1 MSCILPFIN
10 LEARTD
16 GTMAV
21 CCIMQESAKKDDGT
35 EFNLANGDTLSDVKN
50 SKWLKDTQQ
59 KFLKDEKL
67 EACNNCWHEE
77 KAGIQSKRLRENFYW
92 GEDFTPD
99 TKALDLKLGNIC
111 NSKCRICSS
120 FASSQWAAEEIKI
133 NPNNEGAKKFNKL
146 GMWPKTNEHFWK
158 DIDTHLQNIEK
169 LEFFG
174 GEPLMIERHYEILQ
188 RCIELGIAKN
198 ISLSY
203 NTNGSIFPEDKIQLW
218 EQFKKVEIFLSIDD
232 INERFEYIRFPG
244 NFTEVITNLG
254 HFSKLNKNIFSIGIF
269 QTISIFNIM
278 HMAELTKLPSNI
290 NWNYLGQLKSNQ
302 VNNTFLEYDMFFFP
316 TLGENFGY
324 VILESLSNFCS
335 PLLSKGTTIFDD
347 LDKYKIGSNLNLNTK
362 PSKWVNYIEN
372 FNSAKEDQDLLK
384 FKNYLYNKFNI
395 AKIIQSNNN
404 LINEVLKQ

>member
-21 CCIMQESAKKDDGT
+21 CCIMQESAKKQDGS

-50 SKWLKDTQQ
+50 SKWLKDIQQ
-59 KFLKDEKL
+59 KFLNNEKL

-92 GEDFTPD
+92 GEDFIPN

-120 FASSQWAAEEIKI
+120 FASSQWAAEELKM
-133 NPNNEGAKKFNKL
+133 NPDNEGARKFNKL
-146 GMWPKTNEHFWK
+146 GMWPKTNEHFWE
-158 DIDTHLQNIEK
+158 DIDTHLKNIEK

-174 GEPLMIERHYEILQ
+174 GEPLMIERHYEILE
-188 RCIELGIAKN
+188 RCVDLGIAKN

-203 NTNGSIFPEDKIQLW
+203 NTNGSIFPQDKIQLW

-254 HFSKLNKNIFSIGIF
+254 LFSKLDKSIFSIGIF

-278 HMAELTKLPSNI
+278 HMVELTEFISRHFDDIDIHYNMVFTPDHISPKVLPKRIKEKVTLKYQDNKLDH
-290 NWNYLGQLKSNQ
+290 
-302 VNNTFLEYDMFFFP
+302 VNNT
-316 TLGENFGY
+316 
-324 VILESLSNFCS
+324 
-335 PLLSKGTTIFDD
+335 
-347 LDKYKIGSNLNLNTK
+347 
-362 PSKWVNYIEN
+362 
-372 FNSAKEDQDLLK
+372 LK
-384 FKNYLYNKFNI
+384 FMNGEQYSKDEYINFLIQTKQIDKFRKEQFDKVFPDLFKHI
-395 AKIIQSNNN
+395 EKDWHGIQ
-404 LINEVLKQ
+404 

>member
-16 GTMAV
+16 GTMSV

-50 SKWLKDTQQ
+50 SQWLKNIQH
-59 KFLKDEKL
+59 KFLNNTKL
-67 EACNNCWHEE
+67 KACNNCWHEE
-77 KAGIQSKRLRENFYW
+77 EAGIQSKRLRENFYW
-92 GEDFTPD
+92 GDNFTPNL
-99 TKALDLKLGNIC
+99 KALDLKLGNIC

-146 GMWPKTNEHFWK
+146 GMWPKTNENFWE
-158 DIDTHLQNIEK
+158 DIDNHLQNIEK

-174 GEPLMIERHYEILQ
+174 GEPLMIERHYEILE
-188 RCIELGIAKN
+188 RCVELGVAKN

-203 NTNGSIFPEDKIQLW
+203 NTNGSIFPQDKIALW

-244 NFTEVITNLG
+244 NFAEVITNLG
-254 HFSKLNKNIFSIGIF
+254 HFSKLNPDIFSIGIF

-278 HMAELTKLPSNI
+278 HMTELTDFISKHFDEINIHYNMVFTPSHISPKVLPKRVKEKINI
-290 NWNYLGQLKSNQ
+290 LYGENNADH
-302 VNNTFLEYDMFFFP
+302 VNNT
-316 TLGENFGY
+316 
-324 VILESLSNFCS
+324 
-335 PLLSKGTTIFDD
+335 
-347 LDKYKIGSNLNLNTK
+347 
-362 PSKWVNYIEN
+362 
-372 FNSAKEDQDLLK
+372 LK
-384 FKNYLYNKFNI
+384 FMNGEQYNSSEFTNFLIQTKQIDKFRKEQFDKVFPKFFKLIEKDWNG
-395 AKIIQSNNN
+395 IQ
-404 LINEVLKQ
+404 

>member
-21 CCIMQESAKKDDGT
+21 CCIMQESAKKEDGT

-120 FASSQWAAEEIKI
+120 FASSQWAAEELKI
-133 NPNNEGAKKFNKL
+133 NPNNEGARKFNKL
-146 GMWPKTNEHFWK
+146 GMWPKTNEHFWQ

-278 HMAELTKLPSNI
+278 HMAELTEFISRNFEDIDIHYNMVFTPSHISPKVLPKRIKKKLN
-290 NWNYLGQLKSNQ
+290 NLYKENNADH
-302 VNNTFLEYDMFFFP
+302 VNNT
-316 TLGENFGY
+316 
-324 VILESLSNFCS
+324 
-335 PLLSKGTTIFDD
+335 
-347 LDKYKIGSNLNLNTK
+347 
-362 PSKWVNYIEN
+362 
-372 FNSAKEDQDLLK
+372 LK
-384 FKNYLYNKFNI
+384 FMNGEQYPKEEYINFLIQTKQIDKFRKEQFDKVFPDLFKFIEKDWNG
-395 AKIIQSNNN
+395 IQ
-404 LINEVLKQ
+404 

>member
-1 MSCILPFIN
+1 MSCVLPFIN

-21 CCIMQESAKKDDGT
+21 CCIMQESAKKEDGT

-50 SKWLKDTQQ
+50 SQWLKNIQQ
-59 KFLKDEKL
+59 KFLNNTKL
-67 EACNNCWHEE
+67 DACSNCWHEE
-77 KAGIQSKRLRENFYW
+77 EAGIQSKRLRENFYW
-92 GEDFTPD
+92 GENFTPD

-120 FASSQWAAEEIKI
+120 FASSQWAAEELKI
-133 NPNNEGAKKFNKL
+133 NPNNEGARKFNKL
-146 GMWPKTNEHFWK
+146 GMWPKTNENFWQ
-158 DIDTHLQNIEK
+158 DIDEHLKNIEK

-174 GEPLMIERHYEILQ
+174 GEPLMIERHYEILE

-278 HMAELTKLPSNI
+278 HMAELTEFISRNFEDIDIHYNMVFTPSHISPKVLPKRIKKKLN
-290 NWNYLGQLKSNQ
+290 NLYKENNADH
-302 VNNTFLEYDMFFFP
+302 VNNT
-316 TLGENFGY
+316 
-324 VILESLSNFCS
+324 
-335 PLLSKGTTIFDD
+335 
-347 LDKYKIGSNLNLNTK
+347 
-362 PSKWVNYIEN
+362 
-372 FNSAKEDQDLLK
+372 LK
-384 FKNYLYNKFNI
+384 FMNGEQYPKEEYINFLIQTKQIDKFRKEQFDKVFPDLFKFIEKDWNG
-395 AKIIQSNNN
+395 IQ
-404 LINEVLKQ
+404 

>member
-50 SKWLKDTQQ
+50 SKWLKATQQ
-59 KFLKDEKL
+59 KFLKNEKL

-92 GEDFTPD
+92 GEDFTSN

-174 GEPLMIERHYEILQ
+174 GEPLMIERHYEILE
-188 RCIELGIAKN
+188 RCVELGIAKK

-254 HFSKLNKNIFSIGIF
+254 HFSKLNKDIFSIGIF

-278 HMAELTKLPSNI
+278 HMTELTTFIDRHFEDIDIHYNMVFTPSHISPKVLPRRIKKKLNSLYKEN
-290 NWNYLGQLKSNQ
+290 NADH
-302 VNNTFLEYDMFFFP
+302 VNNT
-316 TLGENFGY
+316 
-324 VILESLSNFCS
+324 
-335 PLLSKGTTIFDD
+335 
-347 LDKYKIGSNLNLNTK
+347 
-362 PSKWVNYIEN
+362 
-372 FNSAKEDQDLLK
+372 LK
-384 FKNYLYNKFNI
+384 FMNGEQYPKEEYVNFLIQTKQIDKFRKEQFEKVFPDLFKFIEKDWNG
-395 AKIIQSNNN
+395 IQ
-404 LINEVLKQ
+404 

>member
-16 GTMAV
+16 GTMSV
-21 CCIMQESAKKDDGT
+21 CCIMQESAKKDNGI

-50 SKWLKDTQQ
+50 SKWLKDIQN
-59 KFLKDEKL
+59 KFLNNEKL

-77 KAGIQSKRLRENFYW
+77 EAGIQSKRLRENFYW
-92 GEDFTPD
+92 GENFTPNL
-99 TKALDLKLGNIC
+99 KALDLKLGNIC

-146 GMWPKTNEHFWK
+146 GMWPKTNENFWE
-158 DIDTHLQNIEK
+158 DIDDHLQNIEK

-174 GEPLMIERHYEILQ
+174 GEPLMIERHYEILE
-188 RCIELGIAKN
+188 RCVELGIAKN

-203 NTNGSIFPEDKIQLW
+203 NTNGSIFPEDKIVLW

-244 NFTEVITNLG
+244 NFAEVITNLG
-254 HFSKLNKNIFSIGIF
+254 HFSKLNPDIFSIGIF

-278 HMAELTKLPSNI
+278 HMTELTDFISKHFDEIHIHYNMVFTPSHISPKVLPKRVKEKINI
-290 NWNYLGQLKSNQ
+290 LYGKSNADH
-302 VNNTFLEYDMFFFP
+302 VNNT
-316 TLGENFGY
+316 
-324 VILESLSNFCS
+324 
-335 PLLSKGTTIFDD
+335 
-347 LDKYKIGSNLNLNTK
+347 
-362 PSKWVNYIEN
+362 
-372 FNSAKEDQDLLK
+372 LK
-384 FKNYLYNKFNI
+384 FMNGEQYNSSEFTNFLIQTKQIDKFRKEQFNKVFPKFYKLI
-395 AKIIQSNNN
+395 EKDWNGIQ
-404 LINEVLKQ
+404 